1 MADQAGII
9 NSTTG
14 AIVPVNN
21 ALVETSPGVWSLQA
35 TAPGYVPE
43 SRTISTTAPLTGGG
57 DLSANRTIAMPAA
70 TGAADGYMTAARAG
84 IVDAFTAFGRSL
96 GAAVDA
102 AAAKL
107 LLLLTK
113 SDVGLGNVDNTS
125 DANKPVSTAQATAD
139 GLRVLKAGDTMTG
152 KLILSNGANLTI
164 SGADALGEGNIV
176 MAAAASAA
184 FDTNLVIS
192 DSTAKTM
199 GFICGAT
206 PGFVGVN
213 GPFFGLRG
221 NTYSAYANQRG
232 NIFLYGGRPS
242 APGSTEGRVAFGT
255 NDQERLGID
264 YNGTVKVPVAIM
276 LGAGT
281 ALTKA
286 VVYTPSLTPASVSAG
301 AGVEQTF
308 AVSGLTTGDTVTVNA
323 PAGAVFSARVTA
335 ANTLGITFMPP
346 ASGSY
351 TPPTGTYRVLAIR
364 S

>member
-1 MADQAGII
+1 MVR
-9 NSTTG
+9 NYPVRHTKSTVP
-14 AIVPVNN
+14 IVLTD
-21 ALVETSPGVWSLQA
+21 ASLVDA
-35 TAPGYVPE
+35 
-43 SRTISTTAPLTGGG
+43 GGG
-57 DLSANRTIAMPAA
+57 EHTV
-70 TGAADGYMTAARAG
+70 ADASKVA
-84 IVDAFTAFGRSL
+84 
-96 GAAVDA
+96 
-102 AAAKL
+102 
-107 LLLLTK
+107 
-113 SDVGLGNVDNTS
+113 
-125 DANKPVSTAQATAD
+125 
-139 GLRVLKAGDTMTG
+139 KAGDTMTG
-152 KLILSNGANLTI
+152 GLTLSNGANLTL

-176 MAAAASAA
+176 LTAAASAA

-199 GFICGAT
+199 GFICGGT
-206 PGFVGVN
+206 PGFVSAN

-221 NTYSAYANQRG
+221 NTYAAYPNQRG

-276 LGAGT
+276 LGSGT

-351 TPPTGTYRVLAIR
+351 TPPAGTYRVLAIR

>member
-1 MADQAGII
+1 MSNRSPVTTEDTAGAPTPLEPG
-9 NSTTG
+9 SVVAGTT
-14 AIVPVNN
+14 
-21 ALVETSPGVWSLQA
+21 
-35 TAPGYVPE
+35 PGYW
-43 SRTISTTAPLTGGG
+43 RLAISA
-57 DLSANRTIAMPAA
+57 LS
-70 TGAADGYMTAARAG
+70 G
-84 IVDAFTAFGRSL
+84 VSAFGASL
-96 GAAVDA
+96 VAAVDA
-102 AAAKL
+102 AAAKVL
-107 LLLLTK
+107 LALTK

-152 KLILSNGANLTI
+152 GLTLSNGANLTL

-176 MAAAASAA
+176 LTAAASAA
-184 FDTNLVIS
+184 YDSNLVLS

-199 GFICGAT
+199 GFVCGSTAAFA
-206 PGFVGVN
+206 GAY

-221 NTYSAYANQRG
+221 NTYAAYANQRG
-232 NIFLYGGRPS
+232 NLFFYGGKPS
-242 APGSTEGRVAFGT
+242 TPGALEGKVAFGT
-255 NDQERLGID
+255 NDIERMWIAYSGA
-264 YNGTVKVPVAIM
+264 VAINVS
-276 LGAGT
+276 LAIGAGT

-308 AVSGLTTGDTVTVNA
+308 AVSGLTTADTVTVNA

-351 TPPTGTYRVLAIR
+351 TPPAGTWRILAIR